1 MGPYHAIM
9 VHFPVALW
17 IVASAIVVFRALSG
31 SALALAF
38 DRVLMPF
45 LVLGVVTGVIAYT
58 LGQFVWPPD
67 TLQST
72 PLGRNHMMTATWSLT
87 CWSVVLFLRW
97 RAGERVWDGFPNRLV
112 MLILGA
118 LGGLLL
124 AATGT
129 LGGHLHGAPAYLS
142 EIVRMLIGWDV
153 YETHYIP
160 NWALGV
166 LAVVIVAMPVLA
178 IVTSRGRAARLQR
191 EEPRE

>member
-17 IVASAIVVFRALSG
+17 FVASGIVIFRALSD
-31 SALALAF
+31 SPLAQAF
-38 DRVLMPF
+38 DRVLMTF
-45 LVLGVVTGVIAYT
+45 LVLGVISGLVAYT

-72 PLGRNHMMTATWSLT
+72 PLGRNHMMTATWSLA
-87 CWSVVLFLRW
+87 CWSAVLFLRW
-97 RAGERVWDGFPNRLV
+97 RAGERVWDGAVNRLA
-112 MLILGA
+112 MLILGV
-118 LGGLLL
+118 LGALLL

-142 EIVRMLIGWDV
+142 EIVRMVGWDV
-153 YETHYIP
+153 YRTHYVP

-166 LAVVIVAMPVLA
+166 LAVVIVAMPAMA
-178 IVTSRGRAARLQR
+178 IVTSRRHAVPLQR
-191 EEPRE
+191 EELGK

>member
-17 IVASAIVVFRALSG
+17 LVASGIVFFRALSDG
-31 SALALAF
+31 PLARNF
-38 DRVLMPF
+38 DRVLVPLL
-45 LVLGVVTGVIAYT
+45 LVGVATGIASYGLG
-58 LGQFVWPPD
+58 LLVWSPD
-67 TLQST
+67 TLQTT
-72 PLGRNHMMTATWSLT
+72 PLGRNHMIAASWSLCSWT
-87 CWSVVLFLRW
+87 AVLFLRW
-97 RAGERVWDGFPNRLV
+97 RAGERVWDGFPSRLV

-166 LAVVIVAMPVLA
+166 LAVVIVAMPLLA
-178 IVTSRGRAARLQR
+178 IVTSRAYDKRPERKESAT
-191 EEPRE
+191 

>member
-17 IVASAIVVFRALSG
+17 FVASGIVIFRALSD
-31 SALALAF
+31 SELARAF
-38 DRVLMPF
+38 DRVLMTF
-45 LVLGVVTGVIAYT
+45 LVLGALSGLVAYT

-72 PLGRNHMMTATWSLT
+72 PLGRNHMMTATWSLA
-87 CWSVVLFLRW
+87 CWSAVLYVRW
-97 RAGERVWDGFPNRLV
+97 RAGERVWDGAVNRLA
-112 MLILGA
+112 MLVIGMLGA
-118 LGGLLL
+118 LLL

-142 EIVRMLIGWDV
+142 EIVRMLIRWDV
-153 YETHYIP
+153 YQTHYIP

-166 LAVVIVAMPVLA
+166 IAVVIVAMPAMA
-178 IVTSRGRAARLQR
+178 IVASRGHEARMRR
-191 EEPRE
+191 EGSAK

>member
-17 IVASAIVVFRALSG
+17 IVASAIVIFRALSA
-31 SALALAF
+31 SPLALAF

-45 LVLGVVTGVIAYT
+45 LVLGVVTGLIAYT
-58 LGQFVWPPD
+58 LGQLVWPPD

-97 RAGERVWDGFPNRLV
+97 RGGERVWDGRANRLV

-166 LAVVIVAMPVLA
+166 LAVVIVAMPALA
-178 IVTSRGRAARLQR
+178 IATSRAHARRQQR
-191 EEPRE
+191 EGGAT

>member
-17 IVASAIVVFRALSG
+17 FVASGIVIFRALSD
-31 SALALAF
+31 SPLAQAF
-38 DRVLMPF
+38 DRVLMTF
-45 LVLGVVTGVIAYT
+45 LVLGVISGLVAYT

-72 PLGRNHMMTATWSLT
+72 PLGRNHMMTATWSLA
-87 CWSVVLFLRW
+87 CWSAVLFLRW
-97 RAGERVWDGFPNRLV
+97 RAGERVWDGAVNRLA
-112 MLILGA
+112 MLILGV
-118 LGGLLL
+118 LGALLL

-142 EIVRMLIGWDV
+142 EIVRMVGWDV
-153 YETHYIP
+153 YQTHYVP

-166 LAVVIVAMPVLA
+166 LAVVIVAMPAMA
-178 IVTSRGRAARLQR
+178 IVTSRRHAVPLQR
-191 EEPRE
+191 EELGK